1 MTQERPGE
9 TGVPNAQNDRGD
21 SPEASATPQYEA
33 PQYQQPQY
41 QAPQSQAPQYGAPG
55 YGSGS
60 PYPGAPVGMPYAA
73 PIPAPATNTI
83 SILALVSAF
92 IAPFVVPV
100 VLGHIGLGQIRRTG
114 EGGRGI
120 AITALV
126 LGYIQLAF
134 WAILIGFIIWVGVVA
149 AASSGASY

>member
-1 MTQERPGE
+1 MNQDRTGE
-9 TGVPNAQNDRGD
+9 PGVPDAQGD
-21 SPEASATPQYEA
+21 GVAPQHEAPQYEA
-33 PQYQQPQY
+33 PQYQVPQYQVPQY
-41 QAPQSQAPQYGAPG
+41 QAPQYQA
-55 YGSGS
+55 
-60 PYPGAPVGMPYAA
+60 PYPGAPVGMPYAV
-73 PIPAPATNTI
+73 PLQTPATNTI

-92 IAPFVVPV
+92 LAPFVVPV
-100 VLGHIGLGQIRRTG
+100 VLGHIGLNQIRRTG